1 MFWKEFQIDMLPH
14 RCWQGIAHPKN
25 SNPFPASFLNFK
37 ATLRL
42 APILIP
48 GRQTFIDWTMDFM
61 TETHAVA
68 YMRESMNSIMRV
80 ALLSKHSSQQSPVM
94 KAYWTPYKMY
104 RRTTYDDNKDTK

>member
-1 MFWKEFQIDMLPH
+1 MLPC

-37 ATLRL
+37 AQLRL

-61 TETHAVA
+61 TEAHAVD
-68 YMRESMNSIMRV
+68 YMRESMASIMRV
-80 ALLSKHSSQQSPVM
+80 ALLSEF
-94 KAYWTPYKMY
+94 AY
-104 RRTTYDDNKDTK
+104 TTADIKGND

>member
-1 MFWKEFQIDMLPH
+1 MLPC

-37 ATLRL
+37 AQLQL

-61 TETHAVA
+61 TEAHAVD
-68 YMRESMNSIMRV
+68 YMRESMASIMRV
-80 ALLSKHSSQQSPVM
+80 ALLSEF
-94 KAYWTPYKMY
+94 AY
-104 RRTTYDDNKDTK
+104 TTADIKGND